1 MLRVTRNAAKP
12 VPVWAPFPRLGGSL
26 VLPGDLVMAHGA
38 NATGVY
44 GNVSLLPVL
53 IHLSQVFYYIGKD
66 LFGRVVEIVGRS

>member
-1 MLRVTRNAAKP
+1 M
-12 VPVWAPFPRLGGSL
+12 
-26 VLPGDLVMAHGA
+26 LPGDLVMAHGA